1 MLDPEILLTTLLGSG
16 AVVAAASYV
25 LRRYFDRILD
35 IRMTVIQEQ
44 NTAILTEM
52 SRRRAAVYD
61 QLFDV
66 LRTAASLVYRARNFA
81 RDINAHPE
89 QIDRKQP
96 RERLEGLKAYQ
107 TAIEEL
113 LYEQRALLPD
123 SLFRNLHDMKGYL
136 KGFIVRVEMYRRYK
150 NSEGERSTKLRDI
163 QREMTTFFQ
172 HLDTQYAVLA
182 EIIQRHLSS
191 DASRD

>member
-1 MLDPEILLTTLLGSG
+1 VLDPEILLTTLLGSG
-16 AVVAAASYV
+16 VVVAAASYV
-25 LRRYFDRILD
+25 LRRYFDRTLD
-35 IRMTVIQEQ
+35 IRMTAIQEQ

-52 SRRRAAVYD
+52 SRRRAVVYD

-89 QIDRKQP
+89 HIDRKQP

-113 LYEQRALLPD
+113 LYEQRSLLPD
-123 SLFRNLHDMKGYL
+123 SIFRNLHDMKGYL
-136 KGFIVRVEMYRRYK
+136 QGFIVRVEMYRRYK
-150 NSEGERSTKLRDI
+150 HSEGERSTQLRDI

-182 EIIQRHLSS
+182 EIIQKHLSS
-191 DASRD
+191 DVSRD